1 MQGDHSLVAQFKME
15 LPTQIIDD
23 CQWIEENTYRIF
35 GGMTRIGAETALGT
49 MLASCPNKDLVP
61 YGRITKTYKT
71 PSDGGINTKA
81 GFWGYLP
88 FSNPNR
94 KYFTRRANG
103 GVYSTD
109 KGVPVDF
116 LVKLYEYGRST
127 APFPKHPFVRKAF
140 SPSKITKA
148 MYQAQSDLSR
158 GLLDEGFTPINDPN
172 NPW

>member
-1 MQGDHSLVAQFKME
+1 MAQFKME